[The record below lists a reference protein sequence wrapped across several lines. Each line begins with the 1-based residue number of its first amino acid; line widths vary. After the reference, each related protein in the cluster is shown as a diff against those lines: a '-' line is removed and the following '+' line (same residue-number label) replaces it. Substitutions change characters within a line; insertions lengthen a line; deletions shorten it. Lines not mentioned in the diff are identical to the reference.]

1 MSKLELVKKTAES
14 IIQSEDKMLSTEE
27 LNQLLTTAS
36 SSEEIDFYSQ
46 LYNYLLAKKQKQV
59 IQNGQY

>member
-1 MSKLELVKKTAES
+1 MSKLELLKKTAES